1 MAKTTKQATVP
12 VAHIG
17 PLWLPSPHCFGTSRV
32 TLEPASA
39 ADRLDS
45 WKQIAAYLK
54 RGVRTVRRWERDE
67 GLPVHRQIH
76 RVLGSVYAFRSEI
89 DAWQLQHDEESRA
102 ARRQSA
108 ADSGSTES
116 SSIAVLSFTSLS
128 ADPDNE
134 FFADGLADEITADLC
149 RIRALRVISR
159 TSAATFKGSA
169 KDAKTIS
176 RELGARYLLEGS
188 VRRADNRIR
197 ITAQLVDAHTDTH
210 VWAEKFDGG
219 VEDLFAIQE
228 RIARV
233 VVGALQL
240 QLTADEDRRLGERGI
255 DDVHAYECYLR
266 ARQQGWR
273 WRKDAIDQAIQL
285 LRNGL
290 AIVGDNAR
298 LYAALG
304 VAYLQYREAGI
315 DFGEGPIAD
324 AEACASKVFELEPAS
339 AAGLQLRGWIHY
351 SRARI
356 QEAVGDLA
364 DALDLEP
371 NNADTL
377 LLLSNCYLISGRVAA
392 ARPLLDRLTSIDPL
406 TPLVRCMPA
415 WAGILEG
422 DLAAAIEPY
431 RQMFEMDRGNPMSRL
446 FYVWVLLINGRLES
460 IPAIVESFP
469 LEVRQT
475 VPARLAFL
483 LAASLGDRDGVPLE
497 HPGAHVEAAAG
508 ASDVFARMLA
518 GAYARAG
525 DTNNAIRWLQ
535 VAVDR
540 GFINHPFL
548 TRVDPSLD
556 NLRGEPRLQQLM
568 EGVRERWERFEV

>member
-1 MAKTTKQATVP
+1 
-12 VAHIG
+12 
-17 PLWLPSPHCFGTSRV
+17 V

-54 RGVRTVRRWERDE
+54 RGVRTVRRWEREE

-89 DAWQLQHDEESRA
+89 DAWQRRHDEQSRA
-102 ARRQSA
+102 APRQSVADGA
-108 ADSGSTES
+108 ATGPP
-116 SSIAVLSFTSLS
+116 SIAVLSFASLS
-128 ADPDNE
+128 ADADNE

-149 RIRALRVISR
+149 RVRALRVISR
-159 TSAATFKGSA
+159 TSAATFKGST

-197 ITAQLVDAHTDTH
+197 ITTQLIDAHTDAH

-233 VVGALQL
+233 VVDALQL
-240 QLTADEDRRLGERGI
+240 QLTTDEDLRLRERGI
-255 DDVHAYECYLR
+255 DNIHAYECYLR

-298 LYAALG
+298 LYAARG
-304 VAYLQYREAGI
+304 IAHLQYRDAGI
-315 DFGEGPIAD
+315 DFSEGPIIE
-324 AEACASKVFELEPAS
+324 AEACVRKVFELEPAS

-356 QEAVGDLA
+356 QNAVVDLA
-364 DALDLEP
+364 SALELEP

-377 LLLSNCYLISGRVAA
+377 LLLSNCYLISGRVPA
-392 ARPLLDRLTSIDPL
+392 ARPLIERLAAIDPL

-422 DLAAAIEPY
+422 NLAAAIEPY
-431 RQMFEMDRGNPMSRL
+431 RQMFEMDSGNPMARL
-446 FYVWVLLINGRLES
+446 FYVWVLLINGQLED

-469 LEVRQT
+469 VEVRET
-475 VPARLAFL
+475 VPARIAFL
-483 LAASLGDRDGVPLE
+483 LAASLGDHDRVPL
-497 HPGAHVEAAAG
+497 PDLGTHVETAASV
-508 ASDVFARMLA
+508 SDVFARMLA
-518 GAYARAG
+518 GTYARAG
-525 DTNNAIRWLQ
+525 DTDAAIRWLE

-540 GFINHPFL
+540 GFINYQFL
-548 TRVDPSLD
+548 ARIDPSLD
-556 NLRGEPRLQQLM
+556 NLRGEPRFQQLM
-568 EGVRERWERFEV
+568 EAVRERWERFEA